1 MAEAIT
7 KIAHVHLGLQ
17 TQIVRNN
24 IELIKSDR
32 LKFEASDSKDG
43 LADNLIGSFIH
54 QFDLFLHS
62 NFLSIKILNSLKD

>member
-1 MAEAIT
+1 VIQKE
-7 KIAHVHLGLQ
+7 KVHNVFVFKREINSILKLQ
-17 TQIVRNN
+17 VQ
-24 IELIKSDR
+24 
-32 LKFEASDSKDG
+32 DG

>member
-1 MAEAIT
+1 MFLFFKREINST
-7 KIAHVHLGLQ
+7 NSILKLQ
-17 TQIVRNN
+17 VQ
-24 IELIKSDR
+24 
-32 LKFEASDSKDG
+32 DG